1 MTTYTNNGK
10 FGLPLLTA
18 DLNPDQPRSY
28 WVRQRINQL
37 TRELKEQQEF
47 LAIDNSQERKECIAD
62 FESEI
67 KGYQDYLNK

>member
-18 DLNPDQPRSY
+18 DLDPSQPRRY
-28 WVRQRINQL
+28 WIRQRINQL

-47 LAIDNSQERKECIAD
+47 LTIDNSQERKECIAD
-62 FESEI
+62 FEAEI